1 MPPRWA
7 PLEEHVIVHSRLD
20 SRHLAANLLGDPSER
35 DVFVYLPP
43 GYEASDRRYPVAYL
57 LHALGDSAATR
68 SRRQRMDCAGS
79 RRSRTSWSR
88 SSLGSACRR

>member
-43 GYEASDRRYPVAYL
+43 GYEASAYL
-57 LHALGDSAATR
+57 GYGEPRSTSAKVFPSGSLNHAPRLGPSCAIPSVVLGD
-68 SRRQRMDCAGS
+68 
-79 RRSRTSWSR
+79 
-88 SSLGSACRR
+88 